1 MIVGC
6 LILAAGRSTR
16 MGGPNKLLADLG
28 SKPVVTHVA
37 DAIAAAG
44 LPALLVTGNMAAEVA
59 AAAPNFP
66 TVHAPDYAEGL
77 SRSLRAGVAAVPAD
91 WEAVIVCLGDMPG
104 ITPQLLRALAAHAS
118 QSAIVVPTWTGK
130 RGNPVLWGRDHFP
143 RLMALAGDVGGKALL
158 SDRANQ
164 VTEVVADDAAV
175 LTDVDTP
182 AALEEARSR
191 FKPSPWRGEG
201 DSR

>member
-1 MIVGC
+1 
-6 LILAAGRSTR
+6 

-28 SKPVVTHVA
+28 GKPVVTHVT

-44 LPALLVTGNMAAEVA
+44 LPALLVTGNMAVEVA

-104 ITPQLLRALAAHAS
+104 ITPALLEALATRATP
-118 QSAIVVPTWTGK
+118 SAIVVPTWGGG
-130 RGNPVLWGRDHFP
+130 RGNPVLWGRNHFP
-143 RLMALAGDVGGKALL
+143 RLMTLQGDAGGKPLLAALA
-158 SDRANQ
+158 DR
-164 VTEVVADDAAV
+164 VVEVVADDAAV